1 MIRTSRSFG
10 KLGIGILLVL
20 CSSMTVSAA
29 AQTWPARTVRIV
41 VPFPPSGGAD
51 AMARMLA
58 TRLAEHT
65 SGSFIVD
72 NRPGGGG
79 IVAAEFVA
87 RAGPDGHTLLMAAT
101 EFGTNPAVRPK
112 LPYDAFNDFAHLSLL
127 ATLQNLLASHPAVPA
142 KNVKQLIAIAKS
154 RPERLTYGSTGTG
167 GGPHLAGELLQIMSG
182 MRWTHIPFKG
192 AAVASIALL
201 GGEIDFMFSSTTG
214 LLPHVKSG
222 KARAIAVTGDRRFPE
237 LPDVPTV
244 AESGVPG
251 YSVLGWYGFSA
262 PVGVAPALARRMHN
276 ATIAAMSLSDDK
288 EKLARLGVDLVMSS
302 PEEHVAFLRAEVVKW
317 TKVVKAANLRIE

>member
-1 MIRTSRSFG
+1 VKIN
-10 KLGIGILLVL
+10 IAVLLAGCL
-20 CSSMTVSAA
+20 AAAPAA

-58 TRLAEHT
+58 TRLGEHT
-65 SGSFIVD
+65 GGTFIVD

-79 IVAAEFVA
+79 VLAAEIAA
-87 RAGPDGHTLLMAAT
+87 RAAPDGHTLLMAAT

-112 LPYDAFNDFAHLSLL
+112 LPYDAFKDFTHLSVL

-142 KNVKQLIAIAKS
+142 KNVKQLIALAKAQ
-154 RPERLTYGSTGTG
+154 PGRLTYGSTGTG

-182 MRWTHIPFKG
+182 IRWTHVPFKG
-192 AAVASIALL
+192 AAAGSVALMS
-201 GGEIDFMFSSTTG
+201 GEIDFMFSSTAG

-222 KARAIAVTGDRRFPE
+222 RVHAVAVTGPKRFAE

-251 YSVLGWYGFSA
+251 YSVMGWYGLYA
-262 PVGVAPALARRMHN
+262 PAALPQALARRIHTA
-276 ATIAAMSLSDDK
+276 ATEAMSSPDVK
-288 EKLARLGVDLVMSS
+288 EKLARIGLDHVMSS
-302 PEEHVAFLRAEVVKW
+302 PEEHVAFLRAEVAQW